1 MSEKLLTIAVSNRNR
16 MAPDNKATKLW
27 VSSIENQ
34 VNKNFDVIA
43 VDGGSKNY
51 TELKDFLSKHNI
63 FCIQHI
69 IGEKFHRGLLNNV
82 GVRNAKTP
90 YIACSDADM
99 FFAPKLFDTIISM
112 SDPNIWIQSRTMYW
126 RPDIVEKIY
135 NGKLNPYKDLD
146 KCKNS
151 RLKKRTTAG
160 GCQCGHISAW
170 NKVRGFNEEEMI
182 GWGSED
188 QELLK
193 RVSLAGYKVIWIGE
207 SLESIMLFHQPHAKP
222 NYKQDMEDQYRNM
235 IVLNN
240 VKGFTANPHGWGG
253 IK

>member
-34 VNKNFDVIA
+34 VNKNFDVIV

-63 FCIQHI
+63 SCIQHI

-90 YIACSDADM
+90 YIMTSDADM

-112 SDPNIWIQSRTMYW
+112 LAPNVWIQSRTMYW
-126 RPDIVEKIY
+126 MPFVVEKIY

-160 GCQCGHISAW
+160 GCQGGHISAW
-170 NKVRGFNEEEMI
+170 NKVRGYDERYI

-188 QELLK
+188 VDLLA
-193 RVSLAGYKVIWIGE
+193 RVNMARFKIKWLGE
-207 SLESIMLFHQPHAKP
+207 SLESIMLFHQPHEKP
-222 NYKQDMEDQYRNM
+222 NYNQDMKDQYSN
-235 IVLNN
+235 LNYYN
-240 VKGFTANPHGWGG
+240 NIKHFEANPDGWGG

>member
-99 FFAPKLFDTIISM
+99 FFAPKLFDTVISM
-112 SDPNIWIQSRTMYW
+112 LDPNKFIESRTMYW
-126 RPDIVEKIY
+126 KDDFINKIY
-135 NGKLNPYKDLD
+135 KGILD
-146 KCKNS
+146 PVKNIDSCKQG
-151 RLKKRTTAG
+151 RIKKRTTAG
-160 GCQCGHISAW
+160 GFQCGHIDIW
-170 NKVRGFNEEEMI
+170 NKIRGYDERMD
-182 GWGSED
+182 GWGSD
-188 QELLK
+188 DVDLVA
-193 RVSLAGYKVIWIGE
+193 RVGMAGFKIKWLGE
-207 SLESIMLFHQPHAKP
+207 SLESIMLFHQPHDKP
-222 NYKQDMEDQYRNM
+222 NYIQDMKDQYKNLDFYYN
-235 IVLNN
+235 I
-240 VKGFTANPHGWGG
+240 KSYAANPDGWGG